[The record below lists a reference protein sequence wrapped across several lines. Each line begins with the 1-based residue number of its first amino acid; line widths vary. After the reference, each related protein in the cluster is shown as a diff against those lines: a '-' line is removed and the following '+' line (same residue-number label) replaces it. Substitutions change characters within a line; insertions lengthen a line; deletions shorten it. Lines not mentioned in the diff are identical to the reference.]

1 MNGAYEELV
10 EFLKTRAPDFIRAPE
25 YQIHR
30 GEVDDLPGVVLA
42 SLGTYL
48 ARVTREHGDTAAL
61 LLVLDEISAWN
72 DATVQVQLRDE
83 LFEAI
88 ESEHDVEQKLRGQMT
103 GRLRDTYEQWK
114 TAQ

>member
-1 MNGAYEELV
+1 MTSTYEKLV
-10 EFLKTRAPDFIRAPE
+10 GFLKTRAPDFVRAPE

-42 SLGTYL
+42 SFGKYL
-48 ARVTREHGDTAAL
+48 ARITREHGDTVAL

-72 DATVQVQLRDE
+72 DATVQTQIHDE

-88 ESEHDVEQKLRGQMT
+88 ESEQDVERTLRGQMT
-103 GRLRDTYEQWK
+103 GRLRDMYEQWK
-114 TAQ
+114 AAQ